1 MFNLNLQ
8 YIAGGL
14 AIFFITLAV
23 YKGLSQKASKRE
35 SAAKSLEQ
43 SHVGQDPKDSN
54 VSLHN
59 PFPGATVPSAPSQP
73 DNQQPPGAAQ
83 AAPSPSTTAPTY
95 QPPPTLSSPAAPA
108 THVPPVPVTPPAPP
122 TPEEIYK
129 WN

>member
-43 SHVGQDPKDSN
+43 SHVGQEPKDPN

-59 PFPGATVPSAPSQP
+59 PFSASTAPNPQPSSE
-73 DNQQPPGAAQ
+73 NQQPTPPPEAAQ
-83 AAPSPSTTAPTY
+83 PAAVPVAAAPITY
-95 QPPPTLSSPAAPA
+95 QPPSTPAPPA
-108 THVPPVPVTPPAPP
+108 TPAAPP

>member
-14 AIFFITLAV
+14 AIFFITLAI

-43 SHVGQDPKDSN
+43 SHVGQEPE

-59 PFPGATVPSAPSQP
+59 PFSGASVPEAPPPAENTQPPPPPPSAPVAS
-73 DNQQPPGAAQ
+73 
-83 AAPSPSTTAPTY
+83 APAPY
-95 QPPPTLSSPAAPA
+95 QPPASA
-108 THVPPVPVTPPAPP
+108 TPPATPPTPP

>member
-43 SHVGQDPKDSN
+43 SHVGQEPKDPN

-59 PFPGATVPSAPSQP
+59 PFPGAAAPAA
-73 DNQQPPGAAQ
+73 QPPAGNGQPTQTSAAAQ
-83 AAPSPSTTAPTY
+83 
-95 QPPPTLSSPAAPA
+95 SPAAPA
-108 THVPPVPVTPPAPP
+108 ATAPATYHPPPPALPATPVPPPTPP